1 MQRVAF
7 TILVATLLSAT
18 AHADLKLVQKTV
30 MEGELSKQVQ
40 KAGGPSQPPSVT
52 MFYKGNKTR
61 TEAGDR
67 VTIFDGERVLLLN
80 PAKKTYQAIPK
91 NAASDM
97 ASANPMMAMMD
108 IKASVDVKATGKTQS
123 IQGKQAKQ
131 YVMTM
136 TMKLGMKQGAGGGEK
151 GEAPQLPAFTTRTE
165 LWTADFPGVTLSPSM
180 AKQSMPG
187 GMGSMPFV
195 KDMTEKLKTI
205 KGIPL
210 LTTMNQEIMGKKMN
224 MSIKTVSLS
233 EAPLPDSLFAPPAGY
248 KQVPYTAPAMPMM
261 PGGG

>member
-1 MQRVAF
+1 MQRVAY
-7 TILVATLLSAT
+7 TLAVVVLLGT
-18 AHADLKLVQKTV
+18 NAHADLKLVQKTS
-30 MEGELSKQVQ
+30 MEGDLSKRVQ
-40 KAGGPSQPPSVT
+40 GAGGPPTPPSVT

-67 VTIFDGERVLLLN
+67 VTIFDGERILLLN

-91 NAASDM
+91 NAGADM

-108 IKASVDVKATGKTQS
+108 IKASVDVKATGKTQT

-136 TMKLGMKQGAGGGEK
+136 TMKLGMKQGAGGGAS
-151 GEAPQLPAFTTRTE
+151 GESPQIPPFTTRTE
-165 LWTADFPGVTLSPSM
+165 LWTAEFPGVTLSPSM
-180 AKQSMPG
+180 AKQNMPG
-187 GMGSMPFV
+187 GMASMPFV

-224 MSIKTVSLS
+224 ISVKTVSLS
-233 EAPLPDSLFAPPAGY
+233 EAPLPNSLFAPPAGY

>member
-7 TILVATLLSAT
+7 TIFAATLLSTA
-18 AHADLKLVQKTV
+18 AHADLKLVQKTI
-30 MEGELSKQVQ
+30 MEGNLSKRVQ
-40 KAGGPSQPPSVT
+40 GAGGPPTPPSVT

-61 TEAGDR
+61 TESGDR

-91 NAASDM
+91 NAAAEM
-97 ASANPMMAMMD
+97 ANPMMAMMD
-108 IKASVDVKATGKTQS
+108 IKASVDVKATGKTQT

-136 TMKLGMKQGAGGGEK
+136 TMKLGMKQGAGGAEK
-151 GEAPQLPAFTTRTE
+151 GEAPQLPSFTTRTE
-165 LWTADFPGVTLSPSM
+165 LWTAEIPGVTLSPSM
-180 AKQSMPG
+180 AKQNMPG
-187 GMGSMPFV
+187 GMASMPFV

-210 LTTMNQEIMGKKMN
+210 LTTMNQEIMGKKLN

-233 EAPLPDSLFAPPAGY
+233 EAPLPASLFAPPAGY

>member
-1 MQRVAF
+1 MQRVTVTLA
-7 TILVATLLSAT
+7 VAVLLSTA
-18 AHADLKLVQKTV
+18 AHADLKLVQKTT
-30 MEGELSKQVQ
+30 MEGDLSKKVQ
-40 KAGGPSQPPSVT
+40 GAGGPPQTSSVT

-91 NAASDM
+91 NAGADM
-97 ASANPMMAMMD
+97 ANPMMAMMD
-108 IKASVDVKATGKTQS
+108 IKASVDVKATGKTQT

-136 TMKLGMKQGAGGGEK
+136 TMKLGMKQGAE
-151 GEAPQLPAFTTRTE
+151 GEAPELPSFTTRTE
-165 LWTADFPGVTLSPSM
+165 LWTAEFPGVALSPSM
-180 AKQSMPG
+180 AKQNMPG
-187 GMGSMPFV
+187 GIASMPFV

-224 MSIKTVSLS
+224 MILKTVSLS